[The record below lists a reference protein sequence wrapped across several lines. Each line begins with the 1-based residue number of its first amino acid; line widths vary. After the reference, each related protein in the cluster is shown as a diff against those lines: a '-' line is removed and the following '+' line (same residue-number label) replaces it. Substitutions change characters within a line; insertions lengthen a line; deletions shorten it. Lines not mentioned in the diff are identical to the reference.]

1 MTKNSGVRQIAAGFG
16 LFSMAFIALGS
27 LLAGARPVTCV
38 IRGVE
43 GAAVFGL
50 LAWAVGSAIVSV
62 CFMETKTEAEPADR
76 AAGPDSGLKM
86 E

>member
-1 MTKNSGVRQIAAGFG
+1 MMRNSGVRQIAAGFG

-27 LLAGARPVTCV
+27 LLAGARLITCI
-38 IRGVE
+38 IRGFE

-50 LAWAVGSAIVSV
+50 LAWAVGSAIAGGG
-62 CFMETKTEAEPADR
+62 FMETKAEAKPISG
-76 AAGPDSGLKM
+76 AGRPDAGLKI